1 MLQLVEARATYR
13 SLKIP
18 MIVIPST
25 ISNNVPGTD
34 FSLGTDTSL
43 NEIVSVS
50 KLICVVA
57 WTKPN
62 RIATN
67 PQRVSMYGWR
77 IYGILLES
85 FGVLLQ

>member
-1 MLQLVEARATYR
+1 MYSIRLLHMLFSRLLMCIEFTAYLQAYQSVLQLVEARATYR

-50 KLICVVA
+50 KLIH
-57 WTKPN
+57 
-62 RIATN
+62 
-67 PQRVSMYGWR
+67 
-77 IYGILLES
+77 
-85 FGVLLQ
+85 VLA